1 MVLHITSLLNLI
13 RFMKL
18 DVILRIIGSILVITA
33 YFVILH
39 IDVTIGVIINLIADI
54 ISVPYFIKT
63 KSWDVVVMLSFISTI
78 GISKLLT

>member
-1 MVLHITSLLNLI
+1 
-13 RFMKL
+13 MKL